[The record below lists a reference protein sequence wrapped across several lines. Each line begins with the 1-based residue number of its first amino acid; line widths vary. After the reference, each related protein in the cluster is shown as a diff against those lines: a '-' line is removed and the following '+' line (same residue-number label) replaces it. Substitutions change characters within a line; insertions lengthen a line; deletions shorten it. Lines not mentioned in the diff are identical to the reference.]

1 VAQIDERLKDAS
13 RPLSPEGRGQLERM
27 AAWIRSEIAELPA
40 LKPVVPNVTFD
51 TSLTLYRGSREIR
64 LLHFGP
70 GNSARSPEGEGVESR
85 ESRVLSRGA

>member
-1 VAQIDERLKDAS
+1 MAQIDERLKDAS

-51 TSLTLYRGSREIR
+51 TSVTLYRGSARRE
-64 LLHFGP
+64 
-70 GNSARSPEGEGVESR
+70 ARGEP
-85 ESRVLSRGA
+85 LRGLNKFQEL